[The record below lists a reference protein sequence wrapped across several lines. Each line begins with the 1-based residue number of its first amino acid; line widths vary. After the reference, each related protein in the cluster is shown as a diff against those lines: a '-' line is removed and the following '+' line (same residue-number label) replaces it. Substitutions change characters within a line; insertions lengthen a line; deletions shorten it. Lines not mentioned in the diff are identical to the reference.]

1 MSVSKSKNLERK
13 LDNFAKEAKNELN
26 NVCGSS
32 LWESL
37 GFVFFD
43 QLEDSEKIAKANFYF
58 TYVIFFK
65 SILANLF
72 LIICT

>member
-32 LWESL
+32 LWAVSYTHLRAHE
-37 GFVFFD
+37 
-43 QLEDSEKIAKANFYF
+43 
-58 TYVIFFK
+58 T
-65 SILANLF
+65 
-72 LIICT
+72 